1 MKILGKS
8 WGFDY
13 YMQPLILLRGT
24 ILNRTYGLH
33 QNQHIFSYFYSQYLV
48 LFTMVPRNINI
59 NSYNVHTAVSVLGFF
74 LLDHVFAVR
83 FACTPNRLFRGRLLR
98 GTTVK

>member
-1 MKILGKS
+1 MKILGES

-33 QNQHIFSYFYSQYLV
+33 QNQHIFGYFYSQYLV

-74 LLDHVFAVR
+74 CWTMFLQCVLHARRTDFSGVGYYGG
-83 FACTPNRLFRGRLLR
+83 PQ
-98 GTTVK
+98 